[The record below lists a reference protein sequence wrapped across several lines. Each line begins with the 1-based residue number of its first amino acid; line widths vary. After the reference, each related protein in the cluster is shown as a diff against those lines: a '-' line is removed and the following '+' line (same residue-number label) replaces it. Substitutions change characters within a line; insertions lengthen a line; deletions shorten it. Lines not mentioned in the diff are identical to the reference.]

1 MAFVP
6 GFDHDVFISYAHGDD
21 RDWINR
27 FLDRLQPALNRLL
40 PGTDIWVDK
49 DDLRKSRNFE
59 QDIPASLLASAVLV
73 SLVSPTYITR
83 PYCVQQEY
91 RRFALRV
98 AASKQPN
105 QRFAAAEFAADL
117 FGYRCLI
124 LPLVDDSYRN
134 TIFPGA
140 TDIFFCDDISTFA
153 IGCPEFEEP
162 FRTLLQE
169 LRSLL
174 LRMRNHATPVFVYP
188 PQPTADLSDAHASL
202 TRELHAQSYRVL
214 PGDELDPLP
223 SLSRCELAVLLL
235 GPQYDQ
241 TETTRHVADQIA
253 KLDKPFVIWPSPAL
267 DSEGEAAQ
275 RGLFQSLVDLE
286 SPRKTLLRSTI
297 APEKLKEEVF
307 AILNPRAKIPP
318 PSEGKPRVYLVYDS
332 AKTSEKN
339 NAGKIVYH
347 YQDDFHFDLSD
358 NPRQH
363 TLCLTQ
369 SDGVLLVWGD
379 ASEDWCA
386 AEFEQMVRL
395 ATQPKS
401 RGLCLFD
408 PKQSKLA
415 LAGQIRNDHSV
426 YVSEQFGPFDC
437 THLEPFFAP
446 IRRAQA
452 AAT

>member
-6 GFDHDVFISYAHGDD
+6 GFEHDVFISYAHGDD

-49 DDLRKSRNFE
+49 DDLRKSRNFK
-59 QDIPASLLASAVLV
+59 QDIPASLMGSAVLI
-73 SLVSPTYITR
+73 SLVSPTYLTR

-91 RRFALRV
+91 RRFAARIT
-98 AASKQPN
+98 AIKQPN

-117 FGYRCLI
+117 FGFRCPI
-124 LPLVDDSYRN
+124 LPLLDDTYRN
-134 TIFPGA
+134 AIFPGA
-140 TDIFFCDDISTFA
+140 TDILFCDDISSFP
-153 IGCPEFEEP
+153 IGSPPFEEA
-162 FRTLLQE
+162 FRVLLRE

-188 PQPTADLSDAHASL
+188 PQPTPDLSDAHSAL

-223 SLSRCELAVLLL
+223 LLSRCELAVLLL

-241 TETTRHVADQIA
+241 TEITRRVADQVG
-253 KLDKPFVIWPSPAL
+253 KLDKPFVIWPAPTL
-267 DSEGEAAQ
+267 DIQGEAAQ

-286 SPRKTLLRSTI
+286 SPRKTLLRSAIT
-297 APEKLKEEVF
+297 PEKLKEEVF

-339 NAGKIVYH
+339 NAGKIVFH

-363 TLCLTQ
+363 TLGLTQ
-369 SDGVLLVWGD
+369 SDGVLLIWGD
-379 ASEDWCA
+379 TSEEWCA
-386 AEFEQMVRL
+386 TEFEQMVRL

-408 PKQSKLA
+408 PKQAKLT
-415 LAGQIRNDHSV
+415 LAGQIRSDHTI
-426 YVSEQFGPFDC
+426 YVAEEFGLFD
-437 THLEPFFAP
+437 TSRLEPFFAP
-446 IRRAQA
+446 IRRNRA
-452 AAT
+452 AIA